1 MLKEKY
7 QKEIV
12 PILMRKLGYKNPMAV
27 PKLEKIVVNSG
38 IGKILGEIDPD
49 KRKEFLDQFAF
60 EIALICGQKPK
71 ITCARKSISG
81 FGVKKGMPVG
91 LMVTLRGKRMYHFL
105 ERLINYALPRKRDF
119 QGISQKS
126 IDKNGNLTIG
136 FKEHLV
142 FPEIKPEE
150 VKRIIGLEVTLCP
163 RAKNREEAILLYQLL
178 GIPFK
183 KE

>member
-1 MLKEKY
+1 MLQEKY
-7 QKEIV
+7 KKEIV
-12 PILMRKLGYKNPMAV
+12 PILMEKLSYKNPMAV

-38 IGKILGEIDPD
+38 IGKILGEVEAS
-49 KRKEFLDQFAF
+49 KKQEMLDHFAW
-60 EIALICGQKPK
+60 EIALITGQKPK
-71 ITCARKSISG
+71 VTLAKKSISS

-91 LMVTLRGKRMYHFL
+91 LVVTLRGKRMYHFL

-119 QGISQKS
+119 KGISKNS
-126 IDKNGNLTIG
+126 VDKNGNLTIG

-150 VKRIIGLEVTLCP
+150 TKRIIGLEVTLCP
-163 RAKNREEAILLYQLL
+163 RAKNREEAILLYELL